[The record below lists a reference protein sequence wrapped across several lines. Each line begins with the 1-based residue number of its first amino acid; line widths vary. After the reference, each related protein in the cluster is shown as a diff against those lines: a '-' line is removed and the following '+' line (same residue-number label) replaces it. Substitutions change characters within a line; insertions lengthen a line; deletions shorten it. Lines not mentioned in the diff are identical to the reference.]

1 MSFYL
6 RLKVEADEKTKG
18 LRDKVTK
25 GNMHNY
31 HDQFSG

>member
-18 LRDKVTK
+18 LRDLETERQIDK
-25 GNMHNY
+25 GKY
-31 HDQFSG
+31 AQLP